1 MIIGV
6 VNWMTEKMISSDDVK
21 AISSMYLKGDLDPK
35 NFSYTTSV
43 TRVELLN
50 LFLRNGKIQKACVWF
65 AGEVLRERWEFHKK
79 QKVKSTKHGEK
90 YVFRE
95 FNLWLEWNGFMQE
108 CLKALFWSLLF
119 GEAIIVFYDG
129 QEDKAGKMEGTTYP
143 HFKKIKPSKGNK
155 GAIKCKAFY
164 ELCKGNGYSIEDQDK
179 FFGIPTLYK
188 ITLHPNKS
196 KKEIIYYVDRER
208 VVRFPAMQKELKYS
222 GSSSVMTIA
231 KDCIAQEQI
240 KRSVVTSMNMLCGGI
255 MALRADNEDGKTK
268 IKESIG
274 DSLSHLRRVYVAGDM
289 PFDDLIKLIIPD
301 FKIDQVKGV
310 NDILQTDISSGI
322 DMSKSNLE
330 GAPQGALSSAEYDTL
345 NTYSK
350 VKQLQAH
357 FKRAMEECFFMFGK
371 KNTSFDWNDP
381 TPKIGKLAGNTK
393 PINDNDKND
402 IEDDN
407 NDNNKENENENEN
420 ADDDSDEPDTSDASN
435 ETTS

>member
-6 VNWMTEKMISSDDVK
+6 VNWMTERMISSDDVRE
-21 AISSMYLKGDLDPK
+21 ISSMYLKGDLDPK
-35 NFSYTTSV
+35 NFSYVTPI

-90 YVFRE
+90 YVFKQ
-95 FNLWLEWNGFMQE
+95 FILWLEWNGFMQE
-108 CLKALFWSLLF
+108 VLKALFWSLLF

-129 QEDKAGKMEGTTYP
+129 QENKASVREGTTYP
-143 HFKKIKPSKGNK
+143 HFKKIKPTKGNK

-164 ELCKGNGYSIEDQDK
+164 ELCKGNGYTIEDQDK

-188 ITLHPNKS
+188 IKLHPNKS
-196 KKEIIYYVDRER
+196 KKDIVYYVDSAR
-208 VVRFPAMQKELKYS
+208 VVRFPAMQKELKYG
-222 GSSSVMTIA
+222 GSSSVGTIA

-255 MALRADNEDGKTK
+255 MALRADNADGKEK

-274 DSLSHLRRVYVAGDM
+274 DSLSHLRRVYIMGDM
-289 PFDDLIKLIIPD
+289 DFDQLIKLIIPD
-301 FKIDQVKGV
+301 FKIDQIKDM
-310 NDILQTDISSGI
+310 NDIIQTDISTGI

-371 KNTSFDWNDP
+371 KDTSFDWNDP

-393 PINDNDKND
+393 PVNDKEDENNKN
-402 IEDDN
+402 IEDDKN
-407 NDNNKENENENEN
+407 ESENENEN
-420 ADDDSDEPDTSDASN
+420 ADADSNESDTSDASN